1 MANNAKK
8 YIKLAI
14 LAVVSMIIGSVIT
27 IAIKDF
33 DVAKVN
39 TNKTEVSYSKTK
51 KGFDSLYETYDTIMS
66 EYYKDVDSDKLIE
79 GAINGMLESLDDE
92 HTMYFDKKS
101 KEEFDSELSGN
112 YYGIGAQ
119 IQLTSDETIKITKV
133 FDDSPAKKAGL
144 KEEDVFVS
152 VDGTSVKGK
161 SATEVANMLKSD
173 SVKTSTIVV
182 KRNDK
187 ELTFKVTKEN
197 ITLFSV
203 SSEMLD
209 NNGKNVGYLSVSIF
223 GQKTYSQFKDALT
236 KLEKQDMD
244 SLIIDLRGNTGGY
257 LSTVTNMLEEFIDK
271 GNVIY
276 QIQSSSGVKQYKTV
290 KASEK
295 KYKIVVLIDGGSAS
309 ASEIMSA
316 AMKEVY
322 GATLVGQTTYGK
334 GTVQTTKNL
343 SNGSMIKY
351 TIENWL
357 TPNGNW
363 INEVGVTPTNVVE
376 LDEIYYQKPISEN
389 DNQLKEA
396 INLVSNQQK

>member
-14 LAVVSMIIGSVIT
+14 LAVVSMIIGSIIT

-112 YYGIGAQ
+112 YYGIGSQ

-161 SATEVANMLKSD
+161 NATEVANMLKSD

-351 TIENWL
+351 TIEKWL
-357 TPNGNW
+357 TPSGKNIDKEG
-363 INEVGVTPTNVVE
+363 IKPDYEVE
-376 LDEIYYQKPISEN
+376 LGDSYKDNPTKEN
-389 DNQLKEA
+389 DAQL
-396 INLVSNQQK
+396 QKALDLLK

>member
-51 KGFDSLYETYDTIMS
+51 KGFDSLYETYYTIMS

-223 GQKTYSQFKDALT
+223 GQKTYFQFKDALT

-351 TIENWL
+351 TIEKWL
-357 TPNGNW
+357 TPSGKNIDKEG
-363 INEVGVTPTNVVE
+363 IKPDYEVE
-376 LDEIYYQKPISEN
+376 LGDSYKNNPTKEN
-389 DNQLKEA
+389 DAQL
-396 INLVSNQQK
+396 QKALDLLK

>member
-66 EYYKDVDSDKLIE
+66 EYYKDVDSNKLIE

-334 GTVQTTKNL
+334 GTVQITKNL

-351 TIENWL
+351 TIEKWL
-357 TPNGNW
+357 TPSGKNIDKEG
-363 INEVGVTPTNVVE
+363 IKPDYEVE
-376 LDEIYYQKPISEN
+376 LGDSYKNNPTKEN
-389 DNQLKEA
+389 DAQL
-396 INLVSNQQK
+396 QKALDLLK

>member
-8 YIKLAI
+8 YIKLAL

-133 FDDSPAKKAGL
+133 FDNSPAKKAGL

-223 GQKTYSQFKDALT
+223 GQKTYFQFKDALT

-351 TIENWL
+351 TIEKWL
-357 TPNGNW
+357 TPSGKNIDKEG
-363 INEVGVTPTNVVE
+363 IKPDCEVE
-376 LDEIYYQKPISEN
+376 LGDSYKNNPTKEN
-389 DNQLKEA
+389 DAQL
-396 INLVSNQQK
+396 QKALDLLK

>member
-14 LAVVSMIIGSVIT
+14 LAVVSMIIGSIIT

-33 DVAKVN
+33 DGAKVN

-161 SATEVANMLKSD
+161 NATEVANMLKSD

-351 TIENWL
+351 TIEKWL
-357 TPNGNW
+357 TPSGKNIDKEG
-363 INEVGVTPTNVVE
+363 IKPDYEVE
-376 LDEIYYQKPISEN
+376 LGDSYKNNPTKEN
-389 DNQLKEA
+389 DAQL
-396 INLVSNQQK
+396 QKALDLLK

>member
-1 MANNAKK
+1 MGKN
-8 YIKLAI
+8 IKENIRLAI
-14 LAVVSMIIGSVIT
+14 IIVMSMIIGSVFT
-27 IAIKDF
+27 MFIKGNNNS
-33 DVAKVN
+33 VN
-39 TNKTEVSYSKTK
+39 YSYSSKDRK
-51 KGFDSLYETYDTIMS
+51 EFNSLYETYDTIMKD
-66 EYYKDVDSDKLIE
+66 YYKSVDSNTLIE
-79 GAINGMLESLDDE
+79 GAINGMLGSLDDE

-223 GQKTYSQFKDALT
+223 GQKTYSQFNDALT

-290 KASEK
+290 KASDK

-334 GTVQTTKNL
+334 GTVQTTKDL

-351 TIENWL
+351 TIEKWL
-357 TPNGNW
+357 TPSGKNIDKEG
-363 INEVGVTPTNVVE
+363 IKPDYEVE
-376 LDEIYYQKPISEN
+376 LGDSYKNNPTKEN
-389 DNQLKEA
+389 DAQL
-396 INLVSNQQK
+396 QKALDLLK

>member
-223 GQKTYSQFKDALT
+223 GQKTYSQFNDALT

-290 KASEK
+290 KASDK
-295 KYKIVVLIDGGSAS
+295 KYKIVVLIDVGSAS

-334 GTVQTTKNL
+334 GTVQTTKDL

-351 TIENWL
+351 TIEKWL
-357 TPNGNW
+357 TPSGKNIDKEG
-363 INEVGVTPTNVVE
+363 IKPDYEVE
-376 LDEIYYQKPISEN
+376 LGDSYKNNPTKEN
-389 DNQLKEA
+389 DAQL
-396 INLVSNQQK
+396 QKALDLLK

>member
-27 IAIKDF
+27 VAIKDF

-133 FDDSPAKKAGL
+133 FDNSPAKKAGL

-351 TIENWL
+351 TIEKWL
-357 TPNGNW
+357 TPSGKNIDKEG
-363 INEVGVTPTNVVE
+363 IKPDYEVE
-376 LDEIYYQKPISEN
+376 LGDSYKNNPTKEN
-389 DNQLKEA
+389 DAQL
-396 INLVSNQQK
+396 QKALDLLK

>member
-271 GNVIY
+271 GNIIY

-322 GATLVGQTTYGK
+322 GATLVGQTTYAVSTTGIAGPGGGTLEK
-334 GTVQTTKNL
+334 PVGLVWFGVTGPHGTVAHKANL
-343 SNGSMIKY
+343 IGNREDIRQSAAELALYYVY
-351 TIENWL
+351 TYITEK
-357 TPNGNW
+357 G
-363 INEVGVTPTNVVE
+363 
-376 LDEIYYQKPISEN
+376 K
-389 DNQLKEA
+389 
-396 INLVSNQQK
+396 

>member
-8 YIKLAI
+8 YIKLAL

-209 NNGKNVGYLSVSIF
+209 NHGKNVGYLSVSIF
-223 GQKTYSQFKDALT
+223 GQKTYFQFKDALT

-351 TIENWL
+351 TIEKWL
-357 TPNGNW
+357 TPSGKNIDKEG
-363 INEVGVTPTNVVE
+363 IKPDYEVE
-376 LDEIYYQKPISEN
+376 LGDSYKNNPTKEN
-389 DNQLKEA
+389 DAQL
-396 INLVSNQQK
+396 QKALDLLK

>member
-161 SATEVANMLKSD
+161 NATEVANMLKSD
-173 SVKTSTIVV
+173 SVKKSTIVV

-351 TIENWL
+351 TIEKWL
-357 TPNGNW
+357 TPSGKNIDKEG
-363 INEVGVTPTNVVE
+363 IKPDYEVE
-376 LDEIYYQKPISEN
+376 LGDSYKNNPTKEN
-389 DNQLKEA
+389 DAQL
-396 INLVSNQQK
+396 QKAVDLLK

>member
-236 KLEKQDMD
+236 KLEKQDID

-351 TIENWL
+351 TIEKWL
-357 TPNGNW
+357 TPSGKNIDKEG
-363 INEVGVTPTNVVE
+363 IKPDYEVE
-376 LDEIYYQKPISEN
+376 LGDSYKNNPTKEN
-389 DNQLKEA
+389 DAQL
-396 INLVSNQQK
+396 QKALDLLK

>member
-39 TNKTEVSYSKTK
+39 TNKTEVSYGKTK

-271 GNVIY
+271 GNIIY

-351 TIENWL
+351 TIEKWL
-357 TPNGNW
+357 TPSGKNIDKEG
-363 INEVGVTPTNVVE
+363 IKPDYEVE
-376 LDEIYYQKPISEN
+376 LGDSYKNNPTKEN
-389 DNQLKEA
+389 DAQL
-396 INLVSNQQK
+396 QKALDLLK

>member
-1 MANNAKK
+1 MANTAKK

-14 LAVVSMIIGSVIT
+14 LAVVSMIIGSIIT

-334 GTVQTTKNL
+334 GTVQTTKDL

-351 TIENWL
+351 TIEKWL
-357 TPNGNW
+357 TPSGKNIDKEG
-363 INEVGVTPTNVVE
+363 IKPDYEVE
-376 LDEIYYQKPISEN
+376 LGDSYKNNPTKEN
-389 DNQLKEA
+389 DAQL
-396 INLVSNQQK
+396 QKALDLLK

>member
-133 FDDSPAKKAGL
+133 FDNSPAKKAGL

-334 GTVQTTKNL
+334 GTVQTIKNL

-351 TIENWL
+351 TIEKWL
-357 TPNGNW
+357 TPSGKNIDKEG
-363 INEVGVTPTNVVE
+363 IKPDYEVE
-376 LDEIYYQKPISEN
+376 LGDSYKNNPTKEN
-389 DNQLKEA
+389 DAQL
-396 INLVSNQQK
+396 QKALDLLK

>member
-133 FDDSPAKKAGL
+133 FDNSPAKKAGL

-173 SVKTSTIVV
+173 SVRTSTIVV

-290 KASEK
+290 KPSEK

-351 TIENWL
+351 TIEKWL
-357 TPNGNW
+357 TPSGKNIDKEG
-363 INEVGVTPTNVVE
+363 IKPDYEVE
-376 LDEIYYQKPISEN
+376 LGDSYKNNPTKEN
-389 DNQLKEA
+389 DAQL
-396 INLVSNQQK
+396 QKALDLLK

>member
-351 TIENWL
+351 TIEKWL
-357 TPNGNW
+357 TPSGKNIDKEG
-363 INEVGVTPTNVVE
+363 IKPDYEVE
-376 LDEIYYQKPISEN
+376 LGD
-389 DNQLKEA
+389 
-396 INLVSNQQK
+396 

>member
-39 TNKTEVSYSKTK
+39 TNKTEVSYGKTK

-351 TIENWL
+351 TIEKWL
-357 TPNGNW
+357 TPSGKNIDKEG
-363 INEVGVTPTNVVE
+363 IKPDYEVE
-376 LDEIYYQKPISEN
+376 LGDSYKNNPTKEN
-389 DNQLKEA
+389 DAQL
-396 INLVSNQQK
+396 QKALDLLK

>member
-1 MANNAKK
+1 MANNEKK

-271 GNVIY
+271 GNIIY

-351 TIENWL
+351 TIEKWL
-357 TPNGNW
+357 TPSGKNIDKEG
-363 INEVGVTPTNVVE
+363 IKPDYEVE
-376 LDEIYYQKPISEN
+376 LGDSYKNNPTKEN
-389 DNQLKEA
+389 DAQL
-396 INLVSNQQK
+396 QKALDLLK

>member
-8 YIKLAI
+8 YIKLAL

-223 GQKTYSQFKDALT
+223 GQKTYFQFKDALT

-334 GTVQTTKNL
+334 GTVQTTKDL

-351 TIENWL
+351 TIEKWL
-357 TPNGNW
+357 TPSGKNIDKEG
-363 INEVGVTPTNVVE
+363 IKPDYEVE
-376 LDEIYYQKPISEN
+376 LGDSYKNNPTKEN
-389 DNQLKEA
+389 DAQL
-396 INLVSNQQK
+396 QKALDLLK

>member
-14 LAVVSMIIGSVIT
+14 LAVISMIIGSVIT

-152 VDGTSVKGK
+152 IDGTSVKGK

-351 TIENWL
+351 TIEKWL
-357 TPNGNW
+357 TPSGKNIDKEG
-363 INEVGVTPTNVVE
+363 IKPDYEVE
-376 LDEIYYQKPISEN
+376 LGDSYKNNPTKEN
-389 DNQLKEA
+389 DAQL
-396 INLVSNQQK
+396 QKALDLLK

>member
-27 IAIKDF
+27 ISIKDF

-334 GTVQTTKNL
+334 GTVQTTKDL

-351 TIENWL
+351 TIEKWL
-357 TPNGNW
+357 TPSGKNIDKEG
-363 INEVGVTPTNVVE
+363 IKPDYEVE
-376 LDEIYYQKPISEN
+376 LGDSYKNNPTKEN
-389 DNQLKEA
+389 DAQL
-396 INLVSNQQK
+396 QKALDLLK

>member
-290 KASEK
+290 KASDK

-351 TIENWL
+351 TIEKWL
-357 TPNGNW
+357 TPSGKNIDKEG
-363 INEVGVTPTNVVE
+363 IKPDYEVE
-376 LDEIYYQKPISEN
+376 LGDSYKNNPTKEN
-389 DNQLKEA
+389 DAQL
-396 INLVSNQQK
+396 QKALDLLK

>member
-14 LAVVSMIIGSVIT
+14 LAVASMIIGSVIT

-33 DVAKVN
+33 DVAKDN

-161 SATEVANMLKSD
+161 NATEVANMLKSD

-182 KRNDK
+182 KRNDE

-351 TIENWL
+351 TIEKWL
-357 TPNGNW
+357 TPSGKNIDKEG
-363 INEVGVTPTNVVE
+363 IKPDYEVE
-376 LDEIYYQKPISEN
+376 LGDSYKNNPTKEN
-389 DNQLKEA
+389 DAQL
-396 INLVSNQQK
+396 QKALDLLK

>member
-14 LAVVSMIIGSVIT
+14 LAVVSMIIGSIIT

-133 FDDSPAKKAGL
+133 FDNSPAKKAGL

-244 SLIIDLRGNTGGY
+244 SIIIDLRGNTGGY

-351 TIENWL
+351 TIEKWL
-357 TPNGNW
+357 TPSGKNIDKEG
-363 INEVGVTPTNVVE
+363 IKPDYEVE
-376 LDEIYYQKPISEN
+376 LGNSYKNNPTKEN
-389 DNQLKEA
+389 DAQL
-396 INLVSNQQK
+396 QKALDLLK

>member
-14 LAVVSMIIGSVIT
+14 LAVVSMIIGSIIT

-133 FDDSPAKKAGL
+133 FDNSPAKKAGL

-351 TIENWL
+351 TIEKWL
-357 TPNGNW
+357 TPSGKNIDKEGIKPDYEIELGDSYKN
-363 INEVGVTPTNVVE
+363 NPT
-376 LDEIYYQKPISEN
+376 KEN
-389 DNQLKEA
+389 DAQL
-396 INLVSNQQK
+396 QKALDLLK

>member
-223 GQKTYSQFKDALT
+223 GQKTYFQFKDALT

-351 TIENWL
+351 TIEKWL
-357 TPNGNW
+357 TPSGKNIDKEG
-363 INEVGVTPTNVVE
+363 IKPDYEVE
-376 LDEIYYQKPISEN
+376 LGDSYKDNPTKEN
-389 DNQLKEA
+389 DAQL
-396 INLVSNQQK
+396 QKALDLLK

>member
-14 LAVVSMIIGSVIT
+14 IAVVSMIIGSIIT

-161 SATEVANMLKSD
+161 NATEVANMLKSD

-351 TIENWL
+351 TIEKWL
-357 TPNGNW
+357 TPSGKNIDKEG
-363 INEVGVTPTNVVE
+363 IKPDYEVE
-376 LDEIYYQKPISEN
+376 LGDSYKDNPTKEN
-389 DNQLKEA
+389 DAQL
-396 INLVSNQQK
+396 QKALDLLK

>member
-290 KASEK
+290 KASDK

-351 TIENWL
+351 TIEKWL
-357 TPNGNW
+357 TPSGKS
-363 INEVGVTPTNVVE
+363 IDKEGIKPDYEVE
-376 LDEIYYQKPISEN
+376 LGDSYKNNPTKEN
-389 DNQLKEA
+389 DAQL
-396 INLVSNQQK
+396 QKALDLLK